1 MTQKSPQFDVD
12 KARSMMTAEDLA
24 GFDHLCRFNP
34 TYGDIQGRLKELG
47 HIVSHSA
54 VQAWYTASYPVGDEA
69 KVING
74 LTIAY
79 TGVEPYQAL
88 QMSMSIAV
96 KLTSAL
102 MDHCTDARLASA
114 SAGDLMMTVGNLL
127 KEMRTCAKSLQDFKV
142 TRDRKA
148 LELAGGYR
156 LVEILRHLTEDTPQ
170 AHGIAEFCDAAIAQ
184 LEQEVNG

>member
-1 MTQKSPQFDVD
+1 MPQKSPQFDVD
-12 KARSMMTAEDLA
+12 KARSQMSAEDLA

-47 HIVSHSA
+47 FTVSHSA
-54 VQAWYTASYPVGDEA
+54 VQAWYTASYPVGAEA
-69 KVING
+69 KIING
-74 LTIAY
+74 LTLAY

-96 KLTSAL
+96 KLTDSL
-102 MDHCTDARLASA
+102 MSHCTESRLASA
-114 SAGDLMMTVGNLL
+114 TAGDLMMTVGNLL
-127 KEMRTCAKSLQDFKV
+127 KEMRTCARVLQDFKV

-156 LVEILRHLTEDTPQ
+156 LAEILRHLAEDSPH
-170 AHGIAEFCDAAIAQ
+170 ANNISDFCDAAITQ